1 MVAEQIR
8 VLQTK
13 SLLGMKRLV
22 VCSFD
27 WRGCNGYTEG
37 YIAMYQKDRERV
49 AAKAGRG
56 GGAAGRLAGT
66 LVKKRQGGSR
76 VKHGATISNF
86 GHC

>member
-27 WRGCNGYTEG
+27 WKGCNGYTEG
-37 YIAMYQKDRERV
+37 YMYIAMYQKDRERV

-56 GGAAGRLAGT
+56 GGGGLQADW
-66 LVKKRQGGSR
+66 QGLGLR
-76 VKHGATISNF
+76 RGKEGLE
-86 GHC
+86 

>member
-56 GGAAGRLAGT
+56 GGLQADGQGRGLGRGKEG
-66 LVKKRQGGSR
+66 LE
-76 VKHGATISNF
+76 
-86 GHC
+86 

>member
-56 GGAAGRLAGT
+56 GGGCRQTGRDSG
-66 LVKKRQGGSR
+66 
-76 VKHGATISNF
+76 
-86 GHC
+86 

>member
-27 WRGCNGYTEG
+27 WKGCNGYTEG
-37 YIAMYQKDRERV
+37 YMYIAMYQKDRERV

-56 GGAAGRLAGT
+56 GGLQADW
-66 LVKKRQGGSR
+66 QGLGLR
-76 VKHGATISNF
+76 RGKEGLE
-86 GHC
+86 

>member
-27 WRGCNGYTEG
+27 WKGCNGYTEG

-56 GGAAGRLAGT
+56 GLQADW
-66 LVKKRQGGSR
+66 QGLGLR
-76 VKHGATISNF
+76 RGKEGLE
-86 GHC
+86 